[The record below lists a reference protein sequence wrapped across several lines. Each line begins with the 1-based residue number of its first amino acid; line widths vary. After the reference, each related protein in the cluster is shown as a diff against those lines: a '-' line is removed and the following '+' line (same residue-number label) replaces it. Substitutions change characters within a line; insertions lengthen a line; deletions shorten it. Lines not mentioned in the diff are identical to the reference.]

1 MRGDSSLH
9 WKEIFLQAMNESD
22 REKLRRL
29 VPKAEAAIFLR
40 RKQLGNSVEAREELS
55 TMAVAIEALR
65 LIRVRQLGG
74 GKSRASHD
82 GERMVEGAESN

>member
-1 MRGDSSLH
+1 MSGDSSFH
-9 WKEIFLQAMNESD
+9 WKEIFLQAMDESD

-40 RKQLGNSVEAREELS
+40 RKELGNSVEAREELS

-65 LIRVRQLGG
+65 SIRVHQLGG
-74 GKSRASHD
+74 GKRGAAIGSD
-82 GERMVEGAESN
+82 RMSETT